1 MIAIS
6 IRIIQIPILI
16 CYYVIIQEN
25 MRKLFYR
32 ISDRQWL
39 YQTCTEFGFF
49 QTSTQDHHLFGNTVS
64 LEYFT
69 DLCAD
74 VFGKS

>member
-1 MIAIS
+1 MG
-6 IRIIQIPILI
+6 
-16 CYYVIIQEN
+16 YT
-25 MRKLFYR
+25 FYIYINCMLLCHKSQHNKKTI

-49 QTSTQDHHLFGNTVS
+49 QTSNQDHHLFGKTVS

-69 DLCAD
+69 DLCTD
-74 VFGKS
+74 VFGEL

>member
-1 MIAIS
+1 MAIS
-6 IRIIQIPILI
+6 IKIIQISILI
-16 CYYVIIQEN
+16 CCYVIIQEN
-25 MRKLFYR
+25 IRKLFYR

-69 DLCAD
+69 DLCTD